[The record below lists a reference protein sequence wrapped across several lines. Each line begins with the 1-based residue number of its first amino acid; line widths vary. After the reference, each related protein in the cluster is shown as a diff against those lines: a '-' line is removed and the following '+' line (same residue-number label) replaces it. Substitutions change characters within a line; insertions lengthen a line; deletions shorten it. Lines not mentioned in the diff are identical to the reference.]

1 MTEKQKKI
9 IDGMDAEALKKQ
21 ISVTYNAEIREY
33 CYKRLERYSQSAMVE
48 MSEVKYGELG

>member
-9 IDGMDAEALKKQ
+9 IDGMDEAALKKQ
-21 ISVTYNAEIREY
+21 YSLTKDAEIKEY

-48 MSEVKYGELG
+48 MSEVKPGELG

>member
-9 IDGMDAEALKKQ
+9 IDSMDEAALKKQ
-21 ISVTYNAEIREY
+21 YSLTKDAEIREY

>member
-1 MTEKQKKI
+1 MTEKQKNI
-9 IDGMDAEALKKQ
+9 IDSMDEAALKKQ
-21 ISVTYNAEIREY
+21 ISVTNNADIREY

>member
-9 IDGMDAEALKKQ
+9 IDGMDAYALKKQ
-21 ISVTYNAEIREY
+21 ISVTNNEEIREY

-48 MSEVKYGELG
+48 MSEVKPGELG

>member
-1 MTEKQKKI
+1 MTPEQKNI
-9 IDGMDAEALKKQ
+9 IDGMNAEALKKQ
-21 ISVTYNAEIREY
+21 ISVTNNSEIKEY